1 MKHHLKILV
10 SKKPPNSGIVS
21 CKTITVRERI
31 LRHLLGVPQKL
42 TLIVPGDTVE
52 EVCIKEL
59 KEGVK
64 T

>member
-1 MKHHLKILV
+1 MKHRLKILV
-10 SKKPPNSGIVS
+10 SKKPLNSGVVS
-21 CKTITVRERI
+21 CRTITVRERI
-31 LRHLLGVPQKL
+31 LRYLLGVPQKL